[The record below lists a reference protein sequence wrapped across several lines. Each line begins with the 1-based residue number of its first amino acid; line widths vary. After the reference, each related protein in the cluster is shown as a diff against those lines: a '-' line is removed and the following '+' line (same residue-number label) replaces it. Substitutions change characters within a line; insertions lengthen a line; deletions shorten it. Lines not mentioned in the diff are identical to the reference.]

1 MTLNTYAKSLPYF
14 STKPRQKYAS
24 SDKAGEFDHTVNL
37 YSGRIWVGYD
47 QGSQFE
53 GGATVWLHPIGPSGP
68 TGNVYLGGA
77 YLHKHSTSA
86 MYQNDFYHLWELGEL
101 GPIEALAGSTI
112 WINRDIF
119 NIDRYK
125 SFNALD
131 VELVLVV
138 DE

>member
-1 MTLNTYAKSLPYF
+1 MTLNTYAKSLTYF
-14 STKPRQKYAS
+14 STKPRQKYERQDMAVFFENV
-24 SDKAGEFDHTVNL
+24 ATIC
-37 YSGRIWVGYD
+37 SGRLWVGYD

-53 GGATVWLHPIGPSGP
+53 GGVTVWLHPIGPNGP
-68 TGNVYLGGA
+68 TGHVYLGGA

-86 MYQNDFYHLWELGEL
+86 MYQNDFYHLQELGEL
-101 GPIEALAGSTI
+101 APIAALAGSSV

-131 VELVLVV
+131 VELILVV